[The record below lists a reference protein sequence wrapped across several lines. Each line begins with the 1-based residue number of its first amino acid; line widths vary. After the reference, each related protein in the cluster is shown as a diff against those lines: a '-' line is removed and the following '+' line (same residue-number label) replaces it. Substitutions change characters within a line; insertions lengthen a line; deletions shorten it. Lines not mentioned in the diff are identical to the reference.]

1 MRSHQIRLGAILA
14 ALGLASFAAQPAFAA
29 PACSGEACEALTLS
43 ADGCAWQN
51 SSSKAVRFLLLAG
64 SETLVSTVLPPGSTF
79 REGEKLACIT
89 QDAGSTRYEAS
100 FAALRQMPD
109 APDFT
114 LKTPAPS
121 AAATTP
127 AAPRIAMPRPKP
139 QQVASA
145 PTTEAPQMM
154 ESLPVAQPAAKPV
167 ANVIPKP
174 RAKPDMPGLATA
186 TAAPA
191 ASDKPATSAQMVSAP
206 SPEQIAAG
214 ANPCG
219 DACSEILFT
228 RLDDCIWVQS
238 QNPKPILFQATVAG
252 RMIVLALEGANAAKA
267 QASTKPPEGA
277 ASYHTRLHDPFVSTS
292 DGIPVFRARLGEKGT
307 CAADRTQISNFVAVY
322 KK

>member
-1 MRSHQIRLGAILA
+1 MRAHPIRFGAVLV
-14 ALGLASFAAQPAFAA
+14 ALGLASMPALAA
-29 PACSGEACEALTLS
+29 PNCSGEACEALTLS

-51 SSSKAVRFLLLAG
+51 SSAKAVRFLLLAG

-79 REGEKLACIT
+79 REGEKRACVT
-89 QDAGSTRYEAS
+89 SDPGSTRYEAS
-100 FAALRQMPD
+100 YAALRQMPD

-114 LKTPAPS
+114 LKGKPQAAAVPTPPKTATPRMKPEQTAEATPAVAP
-121 AAATTP
+121 AATTP
-127 AAPRIAMPRPKP
+127 AATPATTA
-139 QQVASA
+139 VA
-145 PTTEAPQMM
+145 
-154 ESLPVAQPAAKPV
+154 L
-167 ANVIPKP
+167 VIPKP
-174 RAKPDMPGLATA
+174 RAKPDMPGLQ
-186 TAAPA
+186 PA
-191 ASDKPATSAQMVSAP
+191 NPVPATTKSAEATQMVAPP

-238 QNPKPILFQATVAG
+238 QNPRPILFQATVSG
-252 RMIVLALEGANAAKA
+252 HMVVLSLEGASAAKA

-292 DGIPVFRARLGEKGT
+292 DGIPVYRARLGEKGS
-307 CAADRTQISNFVAVY
+307 CAADRKQISQFVAVY